1 MEVASL
7 MTVTGVVIEEVVVV
21 PFLSAIEVV
30 VALATVAVVLEM
42 IVVIVMSALI

>member
-1 MEVASL
+1 MEVESL

-30 VALATVAVVLEM
+30 VALATVAVVLEV